1 MRLKVGLA
9 LGSGGARGL
18 AHLGV
23 IQALQ
28 EAHLPIDYI
37 AGTSMGAIVGA
48 MYAQNPDLHSLTRR
62 FIGFLNS
69 ENYQTLGTK
78 LLKNA
83 NDQPPSF
90 LSHFVKVIAK
100 QMVITI
106 AQARQ
111 GVIKADRLQTAIEY
125 LLPEMDIRATKIPFC
140 AVATDLNTGETIV
153 FDRGSIRAAVMY
165 SASIPG
171 FIPPHAVDSR
181 LLVDGAVT
189 APIPVQEVRRMGA
202 EFVIGV
208 NVGVQIAKPLEEP
221 NMLEILTRVDTLRG
235 LALAD
240 LQLQQA
246 DIAIRP
252 AVQDA
257 HWSEF
262 ERYEEFIQAGLVATR
277 AKIPEIREKLYRRQ
291 PFFKGVI
298 QRLTRG

>member
-23 IQALQ
+23 IQAL
-28 EAHLPIDYI
+28 EEEHLPIDYI

-78 LLKNA
+78 LLKNS

-111 GVIKADRLQTAIEY
+111 GVIKAERLRAAIEY
-125 LLPEMDIRATKIPFC
+125 LIPEMDIRATKIPFC
-140 AVATDLNTGETIV
+140 AVATDINTGETVV
-153 FDRGSIRAAVMY
+153 FDRGSIREAVLY

-171 FIPPHAVDSR
+171 FIPPHIVDSR

-189 APIPVQEVRRMGA
+189 SPVPVPEVRRMGA
-202 EFVIGV
+202 QMVIGV
-208 NVGVQIAKPLEEP
+208 NVGVQIAKPLDEP

-246 DIAIRP
+246 DIQIRP

-277 AKIPEIREKLYRRQ
+277 AKIPEIKAKLYQRPSFIQNVLRRL
-291 PFFKGVI
+291 K
-298 QRLTRG
+298 